1 MNSEFSGANGSFRL
15 PGGRTGVLFIHGFT
29 GTPESIAPWAR
40 GVHEQGGFTVHLPA
54 LAGHATSWQDL
65 NSTTWH
71 DWYDG
76 IEEEFFE
83 LKKSCDRVFVA
94 GFSVGGAL
102 ALRLAQLHGED
113 IEALLLLNPS
123 IYDEKNKK
131 FYFFLPLLKY
141 LIPSLNS
148 GVMDVKRATPKRLSY
163 ERLPLKALDSLRKL
177 WRTVESNL
185 YKVSNPLFIGYS
197 LEDHVV
203 DPLNSETIINNVL
216 SHEIREVIFEDSYHN
231 VAVDNDAEILI
242 SESVAFIQDVLTG
255 ELGDSDPDLD
265 ERDLIDA
272 EFDAIVSGLSL
283 DTSTGSTYLDE
294 LDRIDTS
301 ESFIAPNPTLPR
313 ARRENRAAMAL
324 VALGP
329 ILILLATIFGIDPLG
344 LGIWPGL
351 ILFVGGVARL
361 IYLHARP
368 FDDGEDGAEL

>member
-1 MNSEFSGANGSFRL
+1 M
-15 PGGRTGVLFIHGFT
+15 LFIHGFT

-313 ARRENRAAMAL
+313 ARRENRVAMAL

>member
-1 MNSEFSGANGSFRL
+1 MNSSSVAANGSFRL
-15 PGGRTGVLFIHGFT
+15 PGSRTGILFIHGFT

-65 NSTTWH
+65 NSTTWQQ
-71 DWYDG
+71 WFDG

-102 ALRLAQLHGED
+102 ALRLAQLHGQD

-131 FYFFLPLLKY
+131 FYFLLPLLKH
-141 LIPSLNS
+141 LIPSMGS
-148 GVMDVKRATPKRLSY
+148 GVMDVKKPATKRLSY
-163 ERLPLKALDSLRKL
+163 DRMPLKALDSLRGL
-177 WRTVESNL
+177 WRTVEENL
-185 YKVSNPLFIGYS
+185 YRVSNPLFIGYS

-231 VAVDNDAEILI
+231 VSVDNDAEILI

-255 ELGDSDPDLD
+255 ELGESDPELD

-283 DTSTGSTYLDE
+283 DASTGSTYLDE
-294 LDRIDTS
+294 LEKIDES
-301 ESFIAPNPTLPR
+301 EQFTAPHPILPR
-313 ARRENRAAMAL
+313 AKRENRVAIAL
-324 VALGP
+324 ITLAP
-329 ILILLATIFGIDPLG
+329 ILILLPTLFNFDPIG
-344 LGIWPGL
+344 LGIWPGVFAF
-351 ILFVGGVARL
+351 IGGVARL
-361 IYLHARP
+361 MYLHARP
-368 FDDGEDGAEL
+368 FDDGEDGAIL